1 MSVRRPPVTIGLP
14 VYNGELF
21 LADALASILGQTF
34 EDFVLVVSDNAST
47 DATVDIVEEH
57 AARDERIVVLRGDM
71 NRGAAWNYNRVF
83 AECRTPY
90 FKWAAADDMLA
101 PTYIER
107 LLSALDTSPASVVLA
122 YPHTQLVDADGV
134 VVGEFVDEL
143 ASQPGAPPYVRVHRV
158 ASKIAL
164 GNVIFAL
171 MRADALARTR
181 LHGNY
186 PAADYVLL
194 AELALLGEFRVV
206 PEPLFRRRLHEGISS
221 RANPTRASLTHWFDT
236 QRAPVQNPS
245 VNLLRE
251 YLAGIQ
257 HASLP
262 RSQRQLASLLVTAS
276 WVRRQTA
283 LRTRVRALAR
293 RLRRST

>member
-1 MSVRRPPVTIGLP
+1 MSVRTPPVTIGLP
-14 VYNGELF
+14 VYNGERF
-21 LADALASILGQTF
+21 LTDALASILGQTF
-34 EDFVLVVSDNAST
+34 EDFLLVVSDNAST
-47 DATVDIVEEH
+47 DRTVDIVEEH
-57 AARDERIVVLRGDM
+57 ATRDERIMFLRSDV

-83 AECRTPY
+83 GECRTPY

-101 PTYIER
+101 PTYLER
-107 LLSALDTSPASVVLA
+107 LLATLDTSPPNVVLA
-122 YPHTQLVDADGV
+122 YPHTQLVDADGA

-143 ASQPGAPPYVRVHRV
+143 AAQPGAPPFVRVHRV

-194 AELALLGEFRVV
+194 AELALVGEFRVV

-221 RANPTRASLTHWFDT
+221 RANPTKASLTHWFDT
-236 QRAPVQNPS
+236 QRAPVRSPGL
-245 VNLLRE
+245 NLLRE

-257 HASLP
+257 YARLP
-262 RSQRQLASLLVTAS
+262 RSQRLLAGLLVTETWA
-276 WVRRQTA
+276 RRQTG
-283 LRTRVRALAR
+283 LRTRMRALVR
-293 RLRRST
+293 RLLRST